1 MTDDVAPSEIAVMAW
16 ARLMRVSR
24 QLSEKVEDA
33 LKRGDLPPLAW
44 YDALHEIAAAGEAG
58 IRPFLLIDRMLLVQY
73 NVSRLLAR
81 LEGEGLIEKLEV
93 PGDGRGQTVRITEA
107 GRDLRRRM
115 WAVYGQAIDGLVGRK
130 LGTADLETLARLLG
144 KLRDPPVD

>member
-1 MTDDVAPSEIAVMAW
+1 MNDATAPSEESVLAW

-33 LKRGDLPPLAW
+33 LKKGGLPPLAW
-44 YDALHEIAAAGEAG
+44 YDALHEIAAAGEEG
-58 IRPFLLIDRMLLVQY
+58 MRPFLLIDRMLLVQY

-81 LEGEGLIEKLEV
+81 LEGEGLIEKHDV

-130 LGTADLETLARLLG
+130 LGKADLVTLAGLLG
-144 KLRDPPVD
+144 RLRDPPVD

>member
-1 MTDDVAPSEIAVMAW
+1 MTDDVAPSEKAVLAW

-33 LKRGDLPPLAW
+33 LKRSSLPPLAW
-44 YDALHEIAAAGEAG
+44 YDALHEIAEAGEGG

-81 LEGEGLIEKLEV
+81 LEGERLIEKLEV

-115 WAVYGQAIDGLVGRK
+115 WAVYGQAIDGLVGSK